1 MSSFKSERELNTR
14 FCANSPNAQYQIN
27 EDAKCTIL
35 LRRPNSHSI
44 LPK

>member
-27 EDAKCTIL
+27 EDGSLVPTT
-35 LRRPNSHSI
+35 SVG
-44 LPK
+44 